1 MGEKFGRDSIWENHL
16 AAELWKTDISI
27 SAVLDRSI
35 MPLKDL
41 INMKVGT
48 QFILNATTDSPVE
61 LRCGERTLFMGQ
73 MGRKGLNLAI
83 QVTDEVEP
91 EDDEYTHGEDL

>member
-1 MGEKFGRDSIWENHL
+1 
-16 AAELWKTDISI
+16 
-27 SAVLDRSI
+27 